1 MLLLTGR
8 YQFFNCMHSN
18 LFEEYKFFPKYPDK
32 QLKIAAVLFGKHIF
46 ILIGVHKPFTVYM
59 FSQARME
66 LRKIAIRR

>member
-1 MLLLTGR
+1 MI
-8 YQFFNCMHSN
+8 SN